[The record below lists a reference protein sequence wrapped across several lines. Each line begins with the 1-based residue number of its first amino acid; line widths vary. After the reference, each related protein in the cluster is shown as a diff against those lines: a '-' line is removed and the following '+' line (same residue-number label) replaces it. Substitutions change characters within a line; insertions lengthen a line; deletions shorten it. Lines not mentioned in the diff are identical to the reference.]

1 MATAPPKLL
10 STCPAAGLRLEGLLV
25 LRRDFLNSC
34 LAASAL
40 GSTGRPALA
49 DAYLA
54 HSPDMLVAYL
64 TGKLGALAA
73 KWDQVRDS
81 LKTPSQI
88 HQRNRFVREK
98 AREMAGGYPERTPL
112 GPVVVRTHQRQGYR
126 VENVMYQSRPD
137 FWVTGNLYVPDGPG
151 PFPAVLSPC
160 GHYPLARMYPDYQFV
175 YMNLALSGFVVLAY
189 DPIGQGERRHFWN
202 PDTGVLGGIDDPV
215 YEHSLPGTVLLLFGE
230 NLTGYRVWDGI
241 RGIDYLLTRPEVI
254 PGKIGCAGHSG
265 GGTLTLFI
273 SAIDERVQCAVVN
286 EGGTV
291 HRWPMQVPLWSHL
304 PSPDIEQN
312 LFPSALYGIDMCD
325 LHQSIAPRPL
335 LALIENYSPRFN
347 ETAAHIRRRY
357 QQLGVAD
364 RFATA
369 EATDPH
375 AWTVKLR
382 LAATDW
388 FCRWFYSRP
397 GPAREPD
404 FEPEKPETLYCTAN
418 GSLRFSHQGE
428 SIHTLLLR
436 KQSEFPPA
444 IGRREVPA
452 AIQDLLRIRRARE
465 PLAVKQ
471 VAITPRKGYRVEKIE
486 FVSEPGIY
494 IPVWV
499 FLPERPLS
507 TRRKTFLF
515 VTESGKEA
523 DGMELGLY
531 ERMALEGNVVL
542 SADVRG
548 IGETEPPHMAVTFGP
563 PQFRQL
569 FGAENAMSLMA
580 WYMDESLFGMRVYD
594 VIRCVD
600 YALSRSDVDAKSLE
614 VVGQGE
620 GALWAM
626 YAAAIDPRIV
636 SVVAE
641 RGLISY
647 RSLAQVDRYTHNAG
661 IFIRGVLKHFDLP
674 QVAAAIAPR
683 QLTLKSP
690 VDPMKRVVPSA
701 AANEAYQFTA
711 QAYKEA
717 GAANS
722 FRISYEAGVDTGVD
736 ARR

>member
-1 MATAPPKLL
+1 M
-10 STCPAAGLRLEGLLV
+10 

-40 GSTGRPALA
+40 GAAGTPLRA
-49 DAYLA
+49 DSYLDQ
-54 HSPDMLVAYL
+54 SPDMLVSYL
-64 TGKLGALAA
+64 GGRLGALAA
-73 KWDQVRDS
+73 KWDKVRDS
-81 LKTPSQI
+81 LKTPAQVNE
-88 HQRNRFVREK
+88 RNRFIRDK
-98 AREMAGGYPERTPL
+98 AREMMGGYPDRTPL
-112 GPVVVRTHQRQGYR
+112 APVVVATHQRKGYR

-137 FWVTGNLYVPDGPG
+137 FWVTGNLYIPDGPG

-175 YMNLALSGFVVLAY
+175 YMNLVLSGFVVLAY

-202 PDTGVLGGIDDPV
+202 PETGVVGGIDDPV

-273 SAIDERVQCAVVN
+273 SAVDERVQCAVVN
-286 EGGTV
+286 EGGTI
-291 HRWPMQVPLWSHL
+291 HRWPMNVPLWSHL

-312 LFPSALYGIDMCD
+312 LFPAAVYGIDMCD

-347 ETAAHIRRRY
+347 QTADHIRRRY

-382 LAATDW
+382 LATTDW
-388 FCRWFYSRP
+388 LSRWFYSRP
-397 GPAREPD
+397 GPTREPE
-404 FEPEKPETLYCTAN
+404 FVAEKPETLYCTAN
-418 GSLRFSHQGE
+418 GSLQYSNRGE
-428 SIHTLLLR
+428 SIFTILQR
-436 KQSEFPPA
+436 KQSEFSPSLD
-444 IGRREVPA
+444 RRKVPDA
-452 AIQDLLRIRRARE
+452 MRSLLRIRSARE
-465 PLAVKQ
+465 PLAARQ
-471 VAITPRKGYRVEKIE
+471 VAITPRKGYRIEKIE
-486 FVSEPGIY
+486 FVSEPGIF
-494 IPVWV
+494 IPVWIFV
-499 FLPERPLS
+499 PEHPAS
-507 TRRKTFLF
+507 GRKTRLF
-515 VTESGKEA
+515 VTESGKET
-523 DGMELGLY
+523 DGMELGAY
-531 ERMALEGNVVL
+531 ERMALAGQVVI

-548 IGETEPPHMAVTFGP
+548 IGETKPPHTTATFGP
-563 PQFRQL
+563 LQFRQL
-569 FGAENAMSLMA
+569 FDAENAMSLMA

-594 VIRCVD
+594 VMRCVN
-600 YALSRSDVDAKSLE
+600 YALSRPDVDAKSLE
-614 VVGQGE
+614 VVGQGA

-636 SVVAE
+636 AVVAE
-641 RGLISY
+641 RGLLSY
-647 RSLAQVDRYTHNAG
+647 RSLAQVDRYTHDAG
-661 IFIRGVLKHFDLP
+661 IFIRGVLQHFDLP

-683 QLTLKSP
+683 QLTLKFP
-690 VDPMKRVVPSA
+690 VDPMKRIVPA
-701 AANEAYQFTA
+701 AVANEAYRLAQ
-711 QAYKEA
+711 QAYEEA

-722 FRISYEAGVDTGVD
+722 FRVSYEAET
-736 ARR
+736 